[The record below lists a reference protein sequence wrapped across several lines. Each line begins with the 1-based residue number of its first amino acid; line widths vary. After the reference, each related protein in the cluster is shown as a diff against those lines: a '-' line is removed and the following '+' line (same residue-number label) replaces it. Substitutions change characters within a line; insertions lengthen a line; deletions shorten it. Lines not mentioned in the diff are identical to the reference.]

1 MKLIKTFESFAG
13 AEQVVGEIR
22 QVLMSLPGNVASE
35 AKVIK
40 TQGREAIKVQLW
52 LEGVADPASERVG
65 NVDPEELMRLGDIEA
80 ELRHF
85 LAYAGDEG
93 WHPYHVWALWYDR
106 KNSRRITMF
115 KSDLYPFNWASTI
128 EEPKSIWK
136 SPEIPVEDALEKI
149 EGLGGIV
156 KLQFYLGRKMGV
168 DTFASHKGSR
178 VPSDERVGDMLLLL
192 NAEYPVKT
200 MQMPDLEGE
209 MKTVKYVLID
219 DKIYYLNLVTSS
231 LSEIRKKMVADVVTQ
246 NPDIDVASLNKAVKI
261 YLMGEQ

>member
-1 MKLIKTFESFAG
+1 MKLIKTFESFAD

-65 NVDPEELMRLGDIEA
+65 QVDPEDLMRLGDIEA

-93 WHPYHVWALWYDR
+93 WHPYHVWALWYDQ
-106 KNSRRITMF
+106 KNSRRFAMF
-115 KSDLYPFNWASTI
+115 KSDLYPFNWASTV

-168 DTFASHKGSR
+168 DTFAAHKGSR
-178 VPSDERVGDMLLLL
+178 VPSEDRVQDMLLLL
-192 NAEYPVKT
+192 NAEYPIKEW
-200 MQMPDLEGE
+200 QMLDFDGE
-209 MKTVKYVLID
+209 KTVRYVMID
-219 DKIYYLNLVTSS
+219 GKICYLNMATSS
-231 LSEIRKKMVADVVTQ
+231 LGDIRKKMVADVVAQ
-246 NPDIDVASLNKAVKI
+246 NPDIDMASLNKAVKI
-261 YLMGEQ
+261 YLRDEQ

>member
-13 AEQVVGEIR
+13 GEQVVGEIR

-65 NVDPEELMRLGDIEA
+65 QVDPEDLMRLGDIEA

-106 KNSRRITMF
+106 KNSRRFAMF

-168 DTFASHKGSR
+168 DTFAAHKGSR
-178 VPSDERVGDMLLLL
+178 VPSEDRVQDMLLLL
-192 NAEYPVKT
+192 NAEYPIKEW
-200 MQMPDLEGE
+200 QMLDFDGE
-209 MKTVKYVLID
+209 KTVRYVMID
-219 DKIYYLNLVTSS
+219 GKICYLNMVTSS
-231 LSEIRKKMVADVVTQ
+231 LSEIRKKMVADVVAQ
-246 NPDIDVASLNKAVKI
+246 NPDIDMASLNKAVKI
-261 YLMGEQ
+261 YLRDEQ